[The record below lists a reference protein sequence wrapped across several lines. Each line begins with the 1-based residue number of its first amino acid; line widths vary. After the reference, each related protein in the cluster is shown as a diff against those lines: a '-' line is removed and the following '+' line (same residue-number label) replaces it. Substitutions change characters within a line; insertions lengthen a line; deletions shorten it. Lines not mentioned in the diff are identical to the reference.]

1 MNKQIVANA
10 LQGNTSKIA
19 FLRIENPNGSVVF
32 EGKEDGIWVNKDLL
46 NAECTIVSGDNGFV
60 CILHNKFICN

>member
-10 LQGNTSKIA
+10 LQGNITKMA

-32 EGKEDGIWVNKDLL
+32 DGREDGIWADRKLL
-46 NAECTIVSGDNGFV
+46 NAECTITSGNNGFI
-60 CILHNKFICN
+60 CRLHKPLN

>member
-10 LQGNTSKIA
+10 LQGNITKMA

-32 EGKEDGIWVNKDLL
+32 DGREDGIWADRKLL
-46 NAECTIVSGDNGFV
+46 NAECTITSGDNGFI
-60 CILHNKFICN
+60 CRLHKPLN